1 MKYKALVNI
10 GHSGISGMPE
20 YFVGSE
26 IPENEDRADGWLERG
41 LIGEIEAEPQAPAAP
56 VAPVEPEAPEP
67 VVVFEKSKTA
77 KKN

>member
-20 YFVGSE
+20 YFAGSE
-26 IPENEDRADGWLERG
+26 IPDNEDRPDGWLERG
-41 LIGEIEAEPQAPAAP
+41 LIGNTVAEK
-56 VAPVEPEAPEP
+56 VEPEAPEEPEAPAP
-67 VVVFEKSKTA
+67 VVVLEKSKTA